1 MSNIIKLKETS
12 FDDIILVKRSLM
24 NLRKCYPQFSE
35 WYDSKILPNLD
46 NDTRRI
52 FLATNNGE
60 FSGAL
65 ILKRTD
71 EEKKVCTLFVNEKKN
86 RHKNLG
92 LDFLRIASEELETY
106 KLPITISDEAK
117 SYFFNSNSFNFQTKY
132 VKENL
137 YAKNMKEYIGYILY
151 HDEDKY
157 LKNKYY

>member
-1 MSNIIKLKETS
+1 M
-12 FDDIILVKRSLM
+12 R
-24 NLRKCYPQFSE
+24 
-35 WYDSKILPNLD
+35 
-46 NDTRRI
+46 
-52 FLATNNGE
+52 
-60 FSGAL
+60 
-65 ILKRTD
+65 
-71 EEKKVCTLFVNEKKN
+71 KN

>member
-1 MSNIIKLKETS
+1 MNIIKLKDTS
-12 FDDIILVKRSLM
+12 FDDIRLVKRSLI
-24 NLRKCYPQFSE
+24 NLRNCYPQFGK
-35 WYDSKILPNLD
+35 WYDSKILPNLN
-46 NDTRRI
+46 NDSRRI

-65 ILKRTD
+65 ILKKTN
-71 EEKKVCTLFVNEKKN
+71 EEKKICTLFDNEKN

-137 YAKNMKEYIGYILY
+137 YKKNMKEYIGYILY
-151 HDEDKY
+151 HNEYKY
-157 LKNKYY
+157 LLR

>member
-12 FDDIILVKRSLM
+12 FDDIRLVKRSLM

-35 WYDSKILPNLD
+35 WYDSKILPNLN
-46 NDTRRI
+46 NDARRI

-71 EEKKVCTLFVNEKKN
+71 EEKKVCTLFVNEKN

-117 SYFFNSNSFNFQTKY
+117 SYFFNSNSFNFQTKD
-132 VKENL
+132 VKESL
-137 YAKNMKEYIGYILY
+137 YTENMKEYIGYILY
-151 HDEDKY
+151 HDEDKC
-157 LKNKYY
+157 LKNKYC